1 MQPRVTIQSLYS
13 ALHERLALTWH
24 AGQGGRGR
32 GRNLVDHSEERG
44 GHILAG
50 SLNLIHPN
58 RIQVVGKEEATYLDE
73 LDPIT
78 RSDTLKRVFSAEP
91 AAIILADDLP
101 PDEELILLANE
112 HCIPLLTS
120 PLPESRVVD
129 HLQYYGALFLAEKT
143 NLHGVFLEVLGM
155 GVLLTGEPAVGKS
168 ELALELISRGSRL
181 IADDAPEF
189 TRLAPDIVSGACPPL
204 LKHFLEVRGLGL
216 LNIRSMFGDS
226 AIKRTKYLRLIVHL
240 APMNEQQMAS
250 LDRLSGTYGT
260 TDVLGL
266 KIPQVTVPVAP
277 GRNLAILVEAAVRN
291 HMLKLKGYDAGE
303 DFIARQQQAI
313 QDSEKN

>member
-1 MQPRVTIQSLYS
+1 MQPRVSIQDLYR
-13 ALHERLALTWH
+13 ALHERLSLTWH

-32 GRNLVDHSEERG
+32 TRNLIEHSEERG
-44 GHILAG
+44 THILAG

-58 RIQVVGKEEATYLDE
+58 RIQVIGREEAAYLDE
-73 LDPIT
+73 LDPVA
-78 RSDTLKRVFSAEP
+78 RSDTLWRVFHAEP

-112 HCIPLLTS
+112 NCIPLLTS
-120 PLPESRVVD
+120 PLPESLVVD
-129 HLQYYGALFLAEKT
+129 NLQYYGALFLAEKT
-143 NLHGVFLEVLGM
+143 SLHGVFLEVLGM

-189 TRLAPDIVSGACPPL
+189 TRQAPDIVSGACPPL
-204 LKHFLEVRGLGL
+204 LRHFLEVRGLGL

-226 AIKRTKYLRLIVHL
+226 AIKGSKYLRLVVHL
-240 APMNEQQMAS
+240 KPMDEQEMSS
-250 LDRLSGTYGT
+250 LDRLSGSYGT
-260 TDVLGL
+260 TEVLGL
-266 KIPQVTVPVAP
+266 KIPEVTVPVAP

-291 HMLKLKGYDAGE
+291 HMLKLKGYDASE
-303 DFIARQQQAI
+303 DFIKRQQQAI